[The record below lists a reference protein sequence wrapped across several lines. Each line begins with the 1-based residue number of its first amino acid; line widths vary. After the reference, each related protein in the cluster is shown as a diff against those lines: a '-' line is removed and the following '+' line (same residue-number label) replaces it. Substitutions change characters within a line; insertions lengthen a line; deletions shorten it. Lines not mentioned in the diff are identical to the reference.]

1 MDRSRSV
8 ELRGSLLANADVV
21 DLASRALQRRPL
33 HEDVVEILREMI
45 LEGQLKPG
53 ERVLEL
59 ELCRKL
65 NVSRTPMREAL
76 KVLAVERLVELQP
89 SRGAVVTSIRIEEV
103 VEHFE
108 MLEILDAAI
117 GELAASRRTDAE
129 LREIEALHRKI
140 VEHHKAG
147 RRAKYFDANQAI
159 HAKLAAATRNT
170 SLIATH
176 LRFSRKITR
185 VRYAANFSQT
195 RWDESLAEHEEI
207 MAALRRRDET
217 RLSACMRE
225 HMRATGR
232 GVVAVL
238 ERETDRRKA

>member
-1 MDRSRSV
+1 LPKQPS
-8 ELRGSLLANADVV
+8 ADVV
-21 DLASRALQRRPL
+21 NLASRALQRRSL
-33 HEDVVEILREMI
+33 HEDVVEVLREMI

-53 ERVLEL
+53 ERVIEP

-108 MLEILDAAI
+108 MLEVLDAAI
-117 GELAASRRTDAE
+117 GELAAARMTAAE
-129 LREIEALHRKI
+129 LGEIEALHRKI
-140 VEHHKAG
+140 VEHHNAG

-159 HAKLAAATRNT
+159 HAKLAAATHNT
-170 SLIATH
+170 SLMATH

-207 MAALRRRDET
+207 MAALRRRDGT
-217 RLSACMRE
+217 RLSALMRE

-232 GVVAVL
+232 SVVAVL
-238 ERETDRRKA
+238 ERETGRREA

>member
-1 MDRSRSV
+1 MPNDVSA
-8 ELRGSLLANADVV
+8 EVV
-21 DLASRALQRRPL
+21 DLASRALERRSL
-33 HEDVVEILREMI
+33 HEHVAEILREWI

-59 ELCRKL
+59 ELCGKL

-76 KVLAVERLVELQP
+76 KVLAADRLVELQP
-89 SRGAVVTSIRIEEV
+89 GRGAVVTSIRIEDV

-108 MLEILDAAI
+108 MLEVLDGAI
-117 GELAASRRTDAE
+117 GELAAARMTDAE
-129 LREIEALHRKI
+129 LREIEALHREM
-140 VEHHKAG
+140 VDHHHAG
-147 RRAKYFDANQAI
+147 RRGKYFDANQAV

-170 SLIATH
+170 SLVATH
-176 LRFSRKITR
+176 LKFSRKITR
-185 VRYAANFSQT
+185 VRYAANFSQA

-207 MAALRRRDET
+207 MAALRRRDGT
-217 RLSACMRE
+217 MLSTLMRD

-238 ERETDRRKA
+238 TQETERRGA

>member
-1 MDRSRSV
+1 MPKQPDA
-8 ELRGSLLANADVV
+8 EVV
-21 DLASRALQRRPL
+21 DLASRALQRRSL

-53 ERVLEL
+53 ERVLEA

-76 KVLAVERLVELQP
+76 KVLAAERLVELQP
-89 SRGAVVTSIRIEEV
+89 SRGAVVTSIRIEDV

-117 GELAASRRTDAE
+117 GELAAARMTEAE
-129 LREIEALHRKI
+129 LREIETLHRKI
-140 VEHHKAG
+140 VEHHHAG
-147 RRAKYFDANQAI
+147 HRGKYFDANQAI

-170 SLIATH
+170 GLIATH
-176 LRFSRKITR
+176 LRFSRKIAR

-195 RWDESLAEHEEI
+195 RWNESLAEHEEI
-207 MAALRRRDET
+207 MAALRRRDGT
-217 RLSACMRE
+217 RLSTLMRE
-225 HMRATGR
+225 HMRATGG

-238 ERETDRRKA
+238 ERETERREA